1 MGLYQMSG
9 NAWEWCAD
17 WWDAKAYDRYRRG
30 DLTPP
35 AKGDRRV
42 LRGGSWNYG
51 NADYFRCARTF

>member
-1 MGLYQMSG
+1 MPG